1 MLSVLPLSLLIGPL
15 FSAVLLQERDAL
27 LPAVAT
33 LLRATPAEF
42 RALRSVVAGGSW
54 WPAFAAG

>member
-1 MLSVLPLSLLIGPL
+1 MPQATASGRT
-15 FSAVLLQERDAL
+15 QERDAL

-42 RALRSVVAGGSW
+42 RALKAVIETGDSPIGWLTGYSV
-54 WPAFAAG
+54 AAAAN

>member
-1 MLSVLPLSLLIGPL
+1 M
-15 FSAVLLQERDAL
+15 QERDAL

-42 RALRSVVAGGSW
+42 RALRSVVSGGSW
-54 WPAFAAG
+54 WATVAGS